1 MPYIP
6 IGHEK
11 YDLLPFCR
19 EHGGEVFSYSPTDE
33 IDDLLPDGETIIPFG
48 YCSYE
53 EYFARL
59 EGYAVKYGTKDGKPN
74 QLGLKIA
81 AYIEDIRQRN
91 VKEDWS
97 IVQYLGKSTCG
108 IGGFTHGRYYYWP
121 CSIENPEYEGVI
133 DDEEFTSYLAWGR
146 SDNGTFDGIR
156 FADWMIAEDPTGM
169 AARTLSGT

>member
-19 EHGGEVFSYSPTDE
+19 EHGGEVFSYSPTEE

-97 IVQYLGKSTCG
+97 IVQYLGKST
-108 IGGFTHGRYYYWP
+108 
-121 CSIENPEYEGVI
+121 
-133 DDEEFTSYLAWGR
+133 
-146 SDNGTFDGIR
+146 
-156 FADWMIAEDPTGM
+156 
-169 AARTLSGT
+169 